1 MRKRLFR
8 VMTVVAC
15 GCSFQLIGCESQQ
28 IADILASSV
37 KNTFVEVGTFVVESA
52 VENAYGLNQ

>member
-8 VMTVVAC
+8 VMGVVAC

-28 IADILASSV
+28 IADILAGSV
-37 KNTFVEVGTFVVESA
+37 KNTAVEVSTFVVESFVDSA
-52 VENAYGLNQ
+52 FGLE